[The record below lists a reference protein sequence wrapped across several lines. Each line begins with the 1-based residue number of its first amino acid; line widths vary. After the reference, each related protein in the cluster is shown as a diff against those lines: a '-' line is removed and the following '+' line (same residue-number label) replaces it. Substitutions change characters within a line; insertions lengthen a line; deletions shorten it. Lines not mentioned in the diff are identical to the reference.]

1 MRDSLFE
8 AARGSDDPG
17 NSGVPAEI
25 HDAGQL
31 SPEQRAILDRTLPI
45 LEIMYLMM
53 VADRDANPLEH
64 DTLRGAMKTLVGDH
78 LADAAI
84 DWVMGEFEAS
94 LAREGAASRLQ
105 RIGVRLS
112 ADREDAESAFALA
125 AAVAVADE
133 RVDAKEDQLLAE
145 IAEWLGITAARAT
158 SILEEN
164 F

>member
-1 MRDSLFE
+1 
-8 AARGSDDPG
+8 
-17 NSGVPAEI
+17 
-25 HDAGQL
+25 
-31 SPEQRAILDRTLPI
+31 
-45 LEIMYLMM
+45 MYLMM
-53 VADRDANPLEH
+53 VADRDANPLER

-145 IAEWLGITAARAT
+145 IAEWLGITAVRAT
-158 SILEEN
+158 SILEEVS
-164 F
+164 